1 MGPEDKLKVL
11 DDERAELLTKA
22 DQNPDEWTDE
32 DAARAET
39 VIKSIKELRDSIA
52 KRDAATA
59 ALRSAGMGR
68 TSEKS
73 HNEDG
78 DVILKGGLG
87 DRFVNSEA
95 YKAFRAAHALPVDG
109 MPVSVK
115 ASGLGGFVAK
125 AVGDPEPISSG
136 LGGAVDYTRLPG
148 ITDLTYAKKPTLL
161 DFITRGSTTSAYL
174 EYRQLIAVTSAAA
187 VVPEKGLKP
196 LSQLTTSMANAAAYT
211 IADGIKVTNQ
221 ELADDGVIASLLNSV
236 LTRNIWLKVEDLL
249 LNGTG
254 TNEPKGILNASGI
267 LQEDFTTDLVTTI
280 RKGITRLRQT
290 SDTEVQVVILSPE
303 DDEALDL
310 LQDANRR
317 YYGGGPFQSGP
328 STIWGRPRA
337 VSSKV
342 PVGTALMGDFSA
354 VQLLER
360 EGLSVQAFNQNE
372 DDARR
377 NLTYIRAEL
386 RELLLIREPAKMLVA
401 DVKGA

>member
-161 DFITRGSTTSAYL
+161 DFITRGTTESAYL
-174 EYRQLIAVTSAAA
+174 EYRQLIAVNAAAA

-196 LSQLTTSMANAAAYT
+196 LSQLTTSMSNAAAYT

-310 LQDANRR
+310 LQDANKR